1 MASLTDLATILAEQD
16 DYYAKNDP
24 FLQGSQALY
33 GGLKNIQ
40 DYNLS
45 PWEKIAAGLVAG
57 IGGGLMNGVGTAR
70 VDSKKQ
76 ALAKSLSDLMTGA
89 DSDAIVRENPDAAK
103 FLPTIQIA
111 RKQREMDSAAKLAE
125 VLQSEEIKR
134 RYAKPDV
141 VEVGVGGRAKQKI
154 MIDPYTG
161 ERLGNIGEAIPM
173 DRPTVIHTGGGGE
186 KFVLDP
192 RQSAAVAKLIGN
204 KPLTEEDQAILATDR
219 RLASMALGEGRADA
233 VGARFEQAADA
244 RAALSSVF
252 GYSSIKPGYKIP
264 PELAKKYA
272 ERVADTALL
281 QQLLSQAAQGDLSA
295 VTGIDAA
302 KAAALNARL
311 FTVGRKKSGSGAGLT
326 AGEAE
331 SIKAMQPIAAAGD
344 LLGAIKAA
352 ALDRDQGK
360 LAQILKE
367 EAQNDIDYEMFALGL
382 ARDSRPL
389 HTYPEDLRKQFGVEI
404 PASMLP
410 ATTPGTYGS
419 SATGSR
425 SPKIGDRV
433 QTRTGYA
440 IWDGTGYAK
449 EK

>member
-89 DSDAIVRENPDAAK
+89 DSDAIVKENPDAAK

-161 ERLGNIGEAIPM
+161 ERLGDIGEAIPM
-173 DRPTVIHTGGGGE
+173 DRPTVIHTGGGGADASASPQQQAALVRIMAGE
-186 KFVLDP
+186 KLTPEDM
-192 RQSAAVAKLIGN
+192 AA
-204 KPLTEEDQAILATDR
+204 
-219 RLASMALGEGRADA
+219 LASKPSLVRMALGDQNSDSVSERFNKSLSNKEALSQIFGYEPVKPGTMLQPQIAKEYSKAVADNA
-233 VGARFEQAADA
+233 KLQQILDQLGSGNLGAITGLDAAEN
-244 RAALSSVF
+244 AALSARLFNALRKETGS
-252 GYSSIKPGYKIP
+252 GAALSAGETAAIKAMMPIAASSDLTGSIKAGLLHMDQK
-264 PELAKKYA
+264 ELAKK
-272 ERVADTALL
+272 
-281 QQLLSQAAQGDLSA
+281 
-295 VTGIDAA
+295 
-302 KAAALNARL
+302 
-311 FTVGRKKSGSGAGLT
+311 
-326 AGEAE
+326 
-331 SIKAMQPIAAAGD
+331 
-344 LLGAIKAA
+344 
-352 ALDRDQGK
+352 
-360 LAQILKE
+360 LKE
-367 EAQNDIDYEMFALGL
+367 RAQNDIDVELFGLGQKRS
-382 ARDSRPL
+382 ARPL
-389 HTYPEDLRKQFGVEI
+389 ETYPADLLKQFNV
-404 PASMLP
+404 AVP

-419 SATGSR
+419 SVTGGASPPYGSTVTLKDGSTAT
-425 SPKIGDRV
+425 
-433 QTRTGYA
+433 
-440 IWDGTGYAK
+440 WDGKGYRRQ
-449 EK
+449 